1 MIIKTVDLITI
12 QNIAKSFK
20 QKDFVLLNNKL
31 YSTNI
36 NYYLVTSGFPVDII
50 EPIILNYKELSDFIK
65 NITIETEF
73 EVSNNTI
80 INNAGVILPIRF
92 PTKYQ
97 LDELI
102 SKIDYINRI
111 SANNKVIKYGDVT
124 SELEKVFSMKI
135 ADGSYYYNKDN
146 IYFMT
151 LFSGLF
157 PLNKADKIELD
168 IMDLGNTFISKFDI
182 IKKKNIKISIYVHY
196 LKV

>member
-31 YSTNI
+31 YSTNM
-36 NYYLVTSGFPVDII
+36 NYYLVTSAFPTDIMT
-50 EPIILNYKELSDFIK
+50 PIIFNYKELSDFIK
-65 NITIETEF
+65 SLTVETEF
-73 EVSNNTI
+73 EVTNNSI
-80 INNAGVILPIRF
+80 MNNSGIILPIRF

-97 LDELI
+97 LDELTNR
-102 SKIDYINRI
+102 IDYINRI
-111 SANNKVIKYGDVT
+111 SVNNKVILYGDVT
-124 SELEKVFSMKI
+124 DELQQVFSMKV

-157 PLNKADKIELD
+157 PLNKSDRIELNV
-168 IMDLGNTFISKFDI
+168 IDLVNTFIAKFDI
-182 IKKKNIKISIYVHY
+182 IKKKDTRISIYVHY